1 MLPEALLLL
10 YSRVEKVFTNILRRR
25 FKIRFMLSMRIS
37 RHGEGGRRDKQ
48 LLFLFSVQS
57 FNG

>member
-25 FKIRFMLSMRIS
+25 FKIRFMLSMCIS
-37 RHGEGGRRDKQ
+37 RHGEGSRRDKQ
-48 LLFLFSVQS
+48 LFLFSFFCS
-57 FNG
+57 EF